1 MPSVCLD
8 TQRHEARTTGCLHV
22 CRDGSQA
29 VVWMD
34 WGACEGGEEAMRG
47 RGGGGIA
54 PSGSLRPRCDA
65 CRSFFPLRLY
75 SNTAGGRRVI
85 THRLL
90 VTWLYVTPLASLG
103 MSSSVSCRQSSY
115 DSRSHGFPSAEHAIR
130 IVTMKNLTIAMVLA
144 SDSRPSREA
153 AASRRRDTVI

>member
-1 MPSVCLD
+1 
-8 TQRHEARTTGCLHV
+8 
-22 CRDGSQA
+22 
-29 VVWMD
+29 
-34 WGACEGGEEAMRG
+34 MRG

-75 SNTAGGRRVI
+75 SNTAGGRRVM

-130 IVTMKNLTIAMVLA
+130 IETMKNLTIAMVLA
-144 SDSRPSREA
+144 RGLPSREA
-153 AASRRRDTVI
+153 AASLRRDTVI